1 MALDLFKLQ
10 TEISVNIE
18 NAINKLNRLGT
29 EASNV
34 ASQLDARLGNNDVNI
49 DTNNAESNLEDLENQ
64 ADETSN
70 ALDDVEDSANDSG
83 QQLDVFGGIA
93 RGVTGGVLALGAGIV
108 ALSAGFLALAGNTRE
123 YREDMAKLD
132 TAFQNA
138 GHTSEEATKTYKDL
152 YAVFGEEDRAVE
164 AAQQI
169 AKLAENEKEME
180 EMTRIATGAWAMWG
194 DSLATESL
202 MEAVNSTAKIG
213 QVQGTLADA
222 LEWCGVNLD
231 DFNEKLAGLKTEE
244 ERSALI
250 RETLTGLYGEAA
262 DQYKET
268 NAVVMEANTAHSN
281 LTDKMAALGEKAE
294 PILTKIKD
302 GFGKILDK
310 ILELL
315 EDVDFEAIGT
325 KIDEAFSN
333 FTNNILPAIIEGLQW
348 LIDNKDIILAGV
360 VGLGAAFL
368 AWKVATIINGIIT
381 ATKAWT
387 LATEGATLAQK
398 LLNTA
403 MKSNPIGLVIT
414 AITGLVAAF
423 VVLWNKSDSFRNFF
437 IGMWDGI
444 KKIAKDTMD
453 FLGSAFSGIMDFYK
467 GYINFIISGVN
478 KAIDF
483 LNKIKIPDW
492 EIFGSYAGKGINIK
506 KIPKLAEGGLISNP
520 TMAIMG
526 EEGYD
531 EVVLPLERN
540 TEWMDKL
547 AYKINQNNGSSN
559 DMNRLIGRIDALENA
574 ILSMNIYIDKQALIG
589 SIEKEI
595 DNSLGNIALAR
606 ERGR

>member
-10 TEISVNIE
+10 TEISVNIQ
-18 NAINKLNRLGT
+18 NAINSLERLGA
-29 EASNV
+29 EASNL
-34 ASQLDARLGNNDVNI
+34 ASQLDARLGNNDVDI
-49 DTNNAESNLEDLENQ
+49 DTNRAESNLEDLEEQ
-64 ADETSN
+64 ADDTSD
-70 ALDDVEDSANDSG
+70 ALDDVEDSADDSG
-83 QQLDVFGGIA
+83 EELNIFGGIA
-93 RGVTGGVLALGAGIV
+93 KGVTIGVAALGAGIV
-108 ALSAGFLALAGNTRE
+108 ALAGGFLSLAGSTRE

-132 TAFQNA
+132 TAFKNA

-268 NAVVMEANTAHSN
+268 NKEVMEANTAQSN
-281 LTDKMAALGEKAE
+281 LTDKMAALGAKAE

-302 GFGKILDK
+302 GFGLILDK
-310 ILELL
+310 VLELL
-315 EDVDFEAIGT
+315 DGVDFEAIGQQ
-325 KIDEAFSN
+325 IESAFKD
-333 FTNNILPAIIEGLQW
+333 FTENTLPKIIEGIQW
-348 LIDNKDIILAGV
+348 LIDNKNLVIAGV
-360 VGLGAAFL
+360 VGIGAAFV
-368 AWKVATIINGIIT
+368 AWKVVGIVQSV
-381 ATKAWT
+381 TKAM
-387 LATEGATLAQK
+387 EGMTLAQYA
-398 LLNTA
+398 LNLA
-403 MKSNPIGLVIT
+403 MKANPIGLVVA

-423 VVLWNKSDSFRNFF
+423 VVLWNKSEKFRNFF
-437 IGMWDGI
+437 KDMWEGI
-444 KKIAKDTMD
+444 KSIAKSAMD
-453 FLGSAFSGIMDFYK
+453 FLGSAFGGVVDLYK
-467 GYINFIISGVN
+467 GYINFLISGVN

-506 KIPKLAEGGLISNP
+506 KIPKLAEGGIVENP
-520 TMAIMG
+520 TIAMMG
-526 EEGYD
+526 EENYK
-531 EVVLPLERN
+531 EAVLPLERN
-540 TEWMDKL
+540 TEWMDTL
-547 AYKINQNNGSSN
+547 ANKINAKGSSSN
-559 DMNRLIGRIDALENA
+559 DINRLIGRMDALENA
-574 ILSMNIYIDKQALIG
+574 ILSMGVYIDKDVLIG
-589 SIEKEI
+589 NITKDI